1 MGRPES
7 VMREAKTVFLFYLT
21 DDNLDNH
28 LFVEW
33 HKKNNRISRENK
45 RSATGQIAFGN
56 EIDTVSKTA
65 RMTCRV
71 H

>member
-45 RSATGQIAFGN
+45 LDRLPSEMKLIP
-56 EIDTVSKTA
+56 
-65 RMTCRV
+65 
-71 H
+71 